1 MSEWSRGYHE
11 VDPSIAMQQPPP
23 SSRRHVLKLALA
35 AAPCLFA
42 RGQQNEPTFTAGV
55 KVVSLLASVKDKKG
69 QLNPDLEQNDFHIF
83 EDGRPQ
89 TIRYFARQTD
99 LPLTLGLLID
109 TSMSQ
114 DRVLDAER
122 SACFRFLDQVLRP
135 NQDKVFITQFD
146 SRIITRQEL
155 TGSWKDLNSSL
166 SEVNTPARSQLSNGI
181 GTGTRV
187 YDTVAEAAK
196 TMQPLQGRKAVIILS
211 DGVDTDSEGTLDA
224 GVEAAIKAD
233 MLIYSILFSDA
244 GFYGGFGGGGGGQHA
259 LEKFSSET
267 GGSFFAV
274 SKKLSVD
281 QIFDRIQTELRSQYN
296 LGYVSDKSVD
306 IPEFRKIQVKVD
318 AKGYTVQT
326 RTRYWATP

>member
-1 MSEWSRGYHE
+1 
-11 VDPSIAMQQPPP
+11 VAVP
-23 SSRRHVLKLALA
+23 ALPA
-35 AAPCLFA
+35 
-42 RGQQNEPTFTAGV
+42 QEPTFTTAV
-55 KVVSLLASVKDKKG
+55 KVVNLLASVKDKRG
-69 QLNPDLEQNDFHIF
+69 ALNPDLKQSDFQIM

-89 TIRYFARQTD
+89 SIKYFARQTD

-146 SRIITRQEL
+146 SRILTRQEL
-155 TGSWKDLNSSL
+155 TGSWKDLNDSL
-166 SEVNTPARSQLSNGI
+166 SQVNTPSHSELSNNI

-187 YDTVAEAAK
+187 FDTVVEAAK
-196 TMQPLQGRKAVIILS
+196 VMQPLQGRKAVMILS
-211 DGVDTDSEGTLDA
+211 DGVDTDSDGTLDA
-224 GVEAAIKAD
+224 AIESALKAD

-244 GFYGGFGGGGGGQHA
+244 GFYGGLGGVDGQHNMERMA
-259 LEKFSSET
+259 AET
-267 GGSFFAV
+267 GGAFFVV
-274 SKKLSVD
+274 SKKLTID

-306 IPEFRKIQVKVD
+306 IPEFRKLLVKVD
-318 AKGYTVQT
+318 EKGFNVQT
-326 RTRYWATP
+326 RARYWATP